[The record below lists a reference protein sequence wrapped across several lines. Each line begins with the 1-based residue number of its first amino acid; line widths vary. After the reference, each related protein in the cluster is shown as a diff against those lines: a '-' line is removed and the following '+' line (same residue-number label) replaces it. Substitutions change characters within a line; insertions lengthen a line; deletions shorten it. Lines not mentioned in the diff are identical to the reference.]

1 MPIPHSVEPHTAI
14 RSSAPER
21 IYLHIWISIRVV
33 EYIST
38 YININIIINN
48 NRIIIHITPF
58 GHRSVPHSAPSLDT
72 PFKGQDPILAP
83 LRYTP

>member
-14 RSSAPER
+14 RSSALEAV
-21 IYLHIWISIRVV
+21 YLHIWISIRVV

-58 GHRSVPHSAPSLDT
+58 GHISVPILHPLWIPHSRART
-72 PFKGQDPILAP
+72 V
-83 LRYTP
+83 Y